1 MNHRVTEIT
10 EAALRICV
18 SVLFVPL
25 WLFPQQQQAQVFTKY
40 CTTCHNERLKTA
52 GLVID
57 PASLTHVGTNAETW
71 EKVVRKLRA
80 NSMPPAGSPRPDEA
94 TYNTVASYLETEL
107 DHAAA
112 AKPNPGKLPLL
123 HRLSRTEYKNAVRDL
138 FTLDALPKEMD
149 FDLLLPPD
157 NASSGFDNIAD
168 LLFVSPSTM
177 ERYLDA
183 AEKIS
188 RLAIGDPSVPV
199 MVNRYR
205 LPEEQPQEARVDG
218 LPFGTR
224 GGIAVNSQFP
234 VEGQYQIKI
243 ELAGAARQAEQL
255 EIIVDGETVQRMTL
269 GAAGGGGRGGRGGG
283 ARPTEFRVP
292 MKAGQHLVGV
302 TFVERN
308 EIRDEETLRPRMR
321 GRGTQIAIA
330 SVTISGPY
338 DVAGSGDTPSRRHI
352 FVCRPTTTSDELP
365 CAKRILSTV
374 ARRAYRRPVSD
385 SDIERLVSFFTTG
398 SAESGFDAGI
408 EQAIERIL
416 VSPNFLFRIE
426 RDPENVASGSTYR
439 IKDLELA

>member
-1 MNHRVTEIT
+1 MNHRVTEI
-10 EAALRICV
+10 AGLIVRVSI

-57 PASLTHVGTNAETW
+57 PASLTHVGSNAETW

-94 TYNTVASYLETEL
+94 TYNAVASYLETEL

-112 AKPNPGKLPLL
+112 AIPNPGKLPLL
-123 HRLSRTEYKNAVRDL
+123 HRLSRTEYRNAVRDL
-138 FTLDALPKEMD
+138 FALDALPKEMD
-149 FDLLLPPD
+149 FDLLLPAD

-188 RLAIGDPSVPV
+188 RIAVGDPSAPV

-205 LPEEQPQEARVDG
+205 LLDEQPQDARVDG

-224 GGIAVNSQFP
+224 GGIAVKSQFP
-234 VEGQYQIKI
+234 VDGQYVIKV
-243 ELAGAARQAEQL
+243 ELAGAARQTEQL
-255 EIIVDGETVQRMTL
+255 EIIVDGETIQRMTL
-269 GAAGGGGRGGRGGG
+269 GGTGGGGRGGRGGNA
-283 ARPTEFRVP
+283 ARPTEFRIP
-292 MKAGQHLVGV
+292 MKSGQHLVGV
-302 TFVERN
+302 TFIERN
-308 EIRDEETLRPRMR
+308 EIRDEETLRPRLR

-330 SVTISGPY
+330 AVTISGPY
-338 DVAGSGDTPSRRHI
+338 DVVGSGDTPSRRRI
-352 FVCRPTTTSDELP
+352 FV
-365 CAKRILSTV
+365 
-374 ARRAYRRPVSD
+374 
-385 SDIERLVSFFTTG
+385 
-398 SAESGFDAGI
+398 
-408 EQAIERIL
+408 
-416 VSPNFLFRIE
+416 
-426 RDPENVASGSTYR
+426 
-439 IKDLELA
+439 

>member
-1 MNHRVTEIT
+1 MNHRVTKIT
-10 EAALRICV
+10 EMSLLVCI
-18 SVLFVPL
+18 SVLSVPL
-25 WLFPQQQQAQVFTKY
+25 WLFPQQQQPAQVFTKY

-52 GLVID
+52 GLIID
-57 PASLTHVGTNAETW
+57 PSALTHVGSNAETW

-94 TYNTVASYLETEL
+94 MYNAVASYLETEL

-112 AKPNPGKLPLL
+112 AKPDPGKLPLL
-123 HRLSRTEYKNAVRDL
+123 HRLSRTEYKNEVRDL
-138 FTLDALPKEMD
+138 FALDALPKEMD
-149 FDLLLPPD
+149 FDLLLPED

-188 RLAIGDPSVPV
+188 RIAVGDPSAPV

-205 LPEEQPQEARVDG
+205 LPDEQPQDARVDG

-224 GGIAVNSQFP
+224 GGIAVKSQFP
-234 VEGQYQIKI
+234 VDGQYVIKV
-243 ELAGAARQAEQL
+243 ELAGAPRQPEQL
-255 EIIVDGETVQRMTL
+255 EIIVDGETIQRMTL
-269 GAAGGGGRGGRGGG
+269 AGTGGGGRGGRGGNA
-283 ARPTEFRVP
+283 ARPTEFRIP
-292 MKAGQHLVGV
+292 MKSGQHLVGV
-302 TFVERN
+302 TFIEHN

-330 SVTISGPY
+330 AVTISGPY
-338 DVAGSGDTPSRRHI
+338 DVVGSGDTPSRRRI
-352 FVCRPTTTSDELP
+352 FVCRPATAADELP

-374 ARRAYRRPVSD
+374 ARRAYRRPASN

-398 SAESGFDAGI
+398 
-408 EQAIERIL
+408 
-416 VSPNFLFRIE
+416 
-426 RDPENVASGSTYR
+426 
-439 IKDLELA
+439 